1 LEIILTASG
10 TRGDVQ
16 PALALAHGLKDAGHR
31 VRIIAGSNFA
41 AWIESHGFTCL
52 PTLDM
57 EALMQS
63 EAGTEW
69 AEKGSNQRLQ
79 LKLMTRL
86 VNQYGDELTRP
97 LVEHGRD
104 CDLHISGFTSTQM
117 VAVIA
122 EKHRIPL
129 IEAALQPYRATRSG
143 EATLIPITKRA
154 SIFNK
159 LFGML
164 GQRFIWS
171 VVSQQVTKM
180 RVREGLPVL
189 NARQA
194 TAMTNRTPLVNG
206 YSSSVVP
213 HPDDW
218 TPDSE
223 TVGYW
228 FLDEDA
234 NWTPPADFVAF
245 LNAKPEPVYI
255 GFGSMSSN
263 DPRGLF
269 DLTCEALRLSGQRAV
284 FITGW
289 SGLKDMQ
296 VPDNVCVI
304 DRVPHGW
311 LFERVAGVAHHGGA
325 GTTAAGLRAGKPT
338 LIIPH
343 MADQPFWGRRVHDLG
358 AGPKPIPRPKLTAE
372 GLADG
377 IRQLTS
383 DADMRRRAEALG
395 ARIRAEDGIARGVEA
410 IGRFAKKGAPRV

>member
-1 LEIILTASG
+1 MEIILTASG

-16 PALALAHGLKDAGHR
+16 PALALAYGLRDAGHR

-41 AWIESHGFTCL
+41 SWIESHGFVCL
-52 PTLDM
+52 PTLDI

-79 LKLMTRL
+79 LKLMTQL

-117 VAVIA
+117 AAVIA

-129 IEAALQPYRATRSG
+129 VEAALQPYRATRSG
-143 EATLIPITKRA
+143 DATLIPVTKRA

-164 GQRFIWS
+164 GQRFVWS
-171 VVSQQVTKM
+171 VSSQQVNKM
-180 RVREGLPVL
+180 RVREGLQIL

-206 YSSSVVP
+206 YSAAIVP

-223 TVGYW
+223 TVGFW
-228 FLDEDA
+228 FLDEHSD
-234 NWTPPADFVAF
+234 WTPPADLVAF
-245 LNAKPEPVYI
+245 LDAGSAPVYI

-269 DLTCEALRLSGQRAV
+269 DLTCEALRLTGQRAV

-289 SGLKDMQ
+289 SGLKDVQ
-296 VPDNVCVI
+296 VPDNICVLEKA
-304 DRVPHGW
+304 PHGW
-311 LFERVAGVAHHGGA
+311 LFEHVAGVAHHGGA
-325 GTTAAGLRAGKPT
+325 GTTAVGLRAGKPT
-338 LIIPH
+338 LIVPH

-372 GLADG
+372 LLADG
-377 IRQLTS
+377 LRQLTS
-383 DADMRRRAEALG
+383 DAGMRRRAEALG
-395 ARIRAEDGIARGVEA
+395 AQIRAENGVARGVEA
-410 IGRFAKKGAPRV
+410 IERFAKIGAPRA

>member
-16 PALALAHGLKDAGHR
+16 PALALAYGLRDAGHQ
-31 VRIIAGSNFA
+31 VRIIAGSNFTS
-41 AWIESHGFTCL
+41 WVESHGFTCL

-63 EAGTEW
+63 EVGTEW
-69 AEKGSNQRLQ
+69 AEKGSDQRLQ
-79 LKLMTRL
+79 LKLMTQL

-129 IEAALQPYRATRSG
+129 VEAALQPYRATRSG
-143 EATLIPITKRA
+143 DATLISVTKRA
-154 SIFNK
+154 SIFNN
-159 LFGML
+159 LFGLL
-164 GQRFIWS
+164 GQRFVWS
-171 VVSQQVTKM
+171 VSSQQVNKM
-180 RVREGLPVL
+180 RVREGLQIL

-206 YSSSVVP
+206 FSPSIVP
-213 HPDDW
+213 HPEDW

-223 TVGYW
+223 TAGYW
-228 FLDEDA
+228 FLDEHSD
-234 NWTPPADFVAF
+234 WVPPADLIAF
-245 LNAKPEPVYI
+245 LDAGSAPVYI

-289 SGLKDMQ
+289 SGLSDVQ
-296 VPDNVCVI
+296 VPDNIYVI
-304 DRVPHGW
+304 DRAPHSW
-311 LFERVAGVAHHGGA
+311 LFDHVAGVVHHGGA
-325 GTTAAGLRAGKPT
+325 GTTAAGLRLGKPT
-338 LIIPH
+338 FIIPH
-343 MADQPFWGRRVHDLG
+343 MADQPFWGRRVYHLG
-358 AGPKPIPRPKLTAE
+358 AGPKPVPRPKLTAE
-372 GLADG
+372 LLADG
-377 IRQLTS
+377 IRQLTG
-383 DADMRRRAEALG
+383 DAGMRRRAEALG
-395 ARIRAEDGIARGVEA
+395 AQIRAEDGVARGVEA
-410 IGRFAKKGAPRV
+410 IERFARKGAPRV

>member
-16 PALALAHGLKDAGHR
+16 PALALAYGLRDAGHQ
-31 VRIIAGSNFA
+31 VRIIAGSNFTS
-41 AWIESHGFTCL
+41 WVESHGFTCL

-63 EAGTEW
+63 EVGTEW
-69 AEKGSNQRLQ
+69 AEKGSDQRLQ
-79 LKLMTRL
+79 LKLMTQL

-129 IEAALQPYRATRSG
+129 VEAALQPYRATRSG
-143 EATLIPITKRA
+143 DATLISVTKRA
-154 SIFNK
+154 SVFNK
-159 LFGML
+159 LFGLL
-164 GQRFIWS
+164 GQRFVWS
-171 VVSQQVTKM
+171 VSSQQVNKM
-180 RVREGLPVL
+180 RVREGLQIL

-206 YSSSVVP
+206 FSPSIVP

-223 TVGYW
+223 TAGYW
-228 FLDEDA
+228 FLDKHSD
-234 NWTPPADFVAF
+234 WVPPADLIAF
-245 LNAKPEPVYI
+245 LDAGSAPVYI

-269 DLTCEALRLSGQRAV
+269 DLTCEALRLCGQRAV

-289 SGLKDMQ
+289 SGLSDVQ
-296 VPDNVCVI
+296 VPDNIYVV
-304 DRVPHGW
+304 DRAPHSW
-311 LFERVAGVAHHGGA
+311 LFDHVAGVVHHGGA
-325 GTTAAGLRAGKPT
+325 GTTAAGLRVGKPT
-338 LIIPH
+338 FIIPH
-343 MADQPFWGRRVHDLG
+343 MADQPFWGRRVYHLG
-358 AGPKPIPRPKLTAE
+358 AGPKPVPRPKLTAE
-372 GLADG
+372 LLADG
-377 IRQLTS
+377 IRQLTG
-383 DADMRRRAEALG
+383 DAGMRRRAEALG
-395 ARIRAEDGIARGVEA
+395 AQIRAEDGVARGVEA
-410 IGRFAKKGAPRV
+410 IERFARKGAPRV

>member
-1 LEIILTASG
+1 MEIILTASG

-16 PALALAHGLKDAGHR
+16 PALALAYGLRDAGHQ
-31 VRIIAGSNFA
+31 VRIIAGSNFTS
-41 AWIESHGFTCL
+41 WVETHGFTCL

-63 EAGTEW
+63 EVGTEW
-69 AEKGSNQRLQ
+69 AEKGSDQRLQ
-79 LKLMTRL
+79 LKLMTQL

-129 IEAALQPYRATRSG
+129 VEAALQPYRATRSG
-143 EATLIPITKRA
+143 DATLISVTKRA

-164 GQRFIWS
+164 GQRFVWS
-171 VVSQQVTKM
+171 VSSQQVNKM
-180 RVREGLPVL
+180 RVREGLQIL
-189 NARQA
+189 NAAQA

-206 YSSSVVP
+206 FSPSIVP
-213 HPDDW
+213 HPEDW

-223 TVGYW
+223 TAGYW
-228 FLDEDA
+228 FLDEHSD
-234 NWTPPADFVAF
+234 WVPPADLIAF
-245 LNAKPEPVYI
+245 LDAGSAPVYI

-269 DLTCEALRLSGQRAV
+269 DLTCEALRLCGQRAV

-289 SGLKDMQ
+289 SGLSDVQ
-296 VPDNVCVI
+296 VPDNIYVV
-304 DRVPHGW
+304 DRAPHSW
-311 LFERVAGVAHHGGA
+311 LFDHVAGVVHHGGA
-325 GTTAAGLRAGKPT
+325 GTTAAGLRVGKPT
-338 LIIPH
+338 FIIPH
-343 MADQPFWGRRVHDLG
+343 MADQPFWGRRVYHLG
-358 AGPKPIPRPKLTAE
+358 AGPKPVPRPKLTAE
-372 GLADG
+372 LLADG
-377 IRQLTS
+377 IRQLTG
-383 DADMRRRAEALG
+383 DAGMRRRAEALG
-395 ARIRAEDGIARGVEA
+395 AQIRAEDGVARGVEA
-410 IGRFAKKGAPRV
+410 IERFARKGAPRA

>member
-16 PALALAHGLKDAGHR
+16 PALALAHGLKAAGHH
-31 VRIIAGSNFA
+31 VRIVAGSNFA
-41 AWIESHGFTCL
+41 PWIESQGFICL

-79 LKLMTRL
+79 LKLMTQL

-129 IEAALQPYRATRSG
+129 VEAALQPYRATRSG
-143 EATLIPITKRA
+143 DATLIPITKGS

-159 LFGML
+159 LFGLL
-164 GQRFIWS
+164 GQRFVWS
-171 VVSQQVTKM
+171 VSSQQVNKM
-180 RVREGLPVL
+180 RVRQGLQIL

-206 YSSSVVP
+206 FSPAIVP

-218 TPDSE
+218 THDSE

-228 FLDEDA
+228 FLDEHSD
-234 NWTPPADFVAF
+234 WSPPAELVAF
-245 LNAKPEPVYI
+245 LDSKPTPVYI

-269 DLTCEALRLSGQRAV
+269 DLTCEALRVAGQRAV

-289 SGLKDMQ
+289 SGLKDVQ

-304 DRVPHGW
+304 EKAPHGW
-311 LFERVAGVAHHGGA
+311 LFERVAGVVHHGGA

-338 LIIPH
+338 MIIPH

-358 AGPKPIPRPKLTAE
+358 AGPKPVPRPKLTVE
-372 GLADG
+372 RLADG
-377 IRQLTS
+377 IRQLTG
-383 DADMRRRAEALG
+383 DAAMRHRAEALG
-395 ARIRAEDGIARGVEA
+395 ARIRAEDGVARGVEA
-410 IGRFAKKGAPRV
+410 IERFAKKGAPRA

>member
-1 LEIILTASG
+1 LDIILTASG

-16 PALALAHGLKDAGHR
+16 PALALAHGLRDAGHR

-41 AWIESHGFTCL
+41 SWIESHGFTCL

-79 LKLMTRL
+79 LKLMTQL

-129 IEAALQPYRATRSG
+129 VEAALQPYRATRSG
-143 EATLIPITKRA
+143 DATLIPVTKRD

-164 GQRFIWS
+164 GQRFVWS
-171 VVSQQVTKM
+171 VSSQQVNKM
-180 RVREGLPVL
+180 RVREGLQIL

-194 TAMTNRTPLVNG
+194 TALTNRTPLVNG

-223 TVGYW
+223 TVGFW
-228 FLDEDA
+228 FLNEQSD
-234 NWTPPADFVAF
+234 WTPPADLVAF
-245 LNAKPEPVYI
+245 LDAGPMPVYI

-269 DLTCEALRLSGQRAV
+269 DLTCEALRLTGQRAV

-289 SGLKDMQ
+289 SGLKDVQ
-296 VPDNVCVI
+296 VPDNICVI
-304 DRVPHGW
+304 EKAPHGW
-311 LFERVAGVAHHGGA
+311 LFERVAGVVHHGGA

-338 LIIPH
+338 QIIPH

-372 GLADG
+372 LLADG
-377 IRQLTS
+377 IRRLTS
-383 DADMRRRAEALG
+383 DADMRRRAEVLG
-395 ARIRAEDGIARGVEA
+395 AQIRAENGIIRGVEA
-410 IGRFAKKGAPRV
+410 IERFAKKGAPRA